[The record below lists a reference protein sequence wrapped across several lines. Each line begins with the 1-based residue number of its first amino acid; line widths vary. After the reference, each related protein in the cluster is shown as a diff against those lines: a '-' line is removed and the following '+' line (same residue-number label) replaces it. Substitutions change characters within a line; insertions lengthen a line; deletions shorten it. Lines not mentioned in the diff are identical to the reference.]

1 MKTFD
6 VVIIGAG
13 CAGLMSAQ
21 LLAKKNLS
29 VALIDGKKDLLDL
42 SFLTL
47 GSFMNINDY
56 GLSERVIASK
66 IDKGSFYSTRLTV
79 TKPADVVIIDTVS
92 YTHLTLPTTRMV

>member
-29 VALIDGKKDLLDL
+29 VVLIDGKKDLLDL

-47 GSFMNINDY
+47 GSFMNIDDY

-66 IDKGSFYSTRLTV
+66 IDKGSLLFQTSLRYETRRRRHHRQET
-79 TKPADVVIIDTVS
+79 AAQ
-92 YTHLTLPTTRMV
+92 